1 MSVAPLMEI
10 QVSLHNKL
18 QVNELSLSL
27 DDVIRHG
34 CDQMSDL
41 DHCRRTIRPP
51 VSHACISGQ
60 SYYSM
65 EQQRLGDQISRSS
78 HFATFV
84 HRRKRCMRPLENG
97 VSIKGRYVYL
107 ASLTKLDQQTNDH
120 ANEDCPLSGIDVVV
134 AYVLDVLVRRA
145 VDAALD

>member
-1 MSVAPLMEI
+1 
-10 QVSLHNKL
+10 
-18 QVNELSLSL
+18 
-27 DDVIRHG
+27 
-34 CDQMSDL
+34 
-41 DHCRRTIRPP
+41 
-51 VSHACISGQ
+51 
-60 SYYSM
+60 
-65 EQQRLGDQISRSS
+65 
-78 HFATFV
+78 
-84 HRRKRCMRPLENG
+84 MRPLENG